1 MPARDLFHDQVKHAL
16 IKDGWTITDD
26 PLHIKWRK
34 KNLYVDLGAERLLA
48 AEKAERRIA
57 VEIKSFVG
65 RSDIAD
71 LEAALGQFVLY
82 QTLLAKTSPER
93 TLYLAVHATAFEA
106 VFRRS
111 LGELL
116 IEEGPLRLMIFDPL
130 KEEILQW
137 IP

>member
-1 MPARDLFHDQVKHAL
+1 MPARDLFHDQVIHAL

-57 VEIKSFVG
+57 VEIKSFIG
-65 RSDIAD
+65 KSDIAD

-82 QTLLAKTSPER
+82 QTVLAKTSPER
-93 TLYLAVHATAFEA
+93 TLNLRFTRPPSRAFSGSRLASCSSKRVPC
-106 VFRRS
+106 
-111 LGELL
+111 G
-116 IEEGPLRLMIFDPL
+116 
-130 KEEILQW
+130 
-137 IP
+137 

>member
-71 LEAALGQFVLY
+71 LEAALGQFVLSDAAGEDESR
-82 QTLLAKTSPER
+82 TDALLGGSRDRLRECFQEVA
-93 TLYLAVHATAFEA
+93 
-106 VFRRS
+106 RRVAHRR
-111 LGELL
+111 
-116 IEEGPLRLMIFDPL
+116 GPLAADDL
-130 KEEILQW
+130 
-137 IP
+137 